1 MIKAT
6 ILLELVLYLAN
17 ILSAAT
23 ITAAVRSANRDTIPS
38 KPPTRQL
45 VLPLAA
51 FAAAFF
57 AVALSLQ
64 LFSLQLFLLQLLL
77 TQLFLEQPLLKNLC
91 FLQLLLISFG
101 FGQLFL
107 SIFVFLPDPLVNV
120 PERNITL

>member
-6 ILLELVLYLAN
+6 ILFELVLYLAN

-45 VLPLAA
+45 VPPLAA

-57 AVALSLQ
+57 AATLVDAALSGTAFIEEP
-64 LFSLQLFLLQLLL
+64 LFF
-77 TQLFLEQPLLKNLC
+77 C
-91 FLQLLLISFG
+91 SFC
-101 FGQLFL
+101 
-107 SIFVFLPDPLVNV
+107 
-120 PERNITL
+120 

>member
-23 ITAAVRSANRDTIPS
+23 ITAAVRSANRNTIPS

-57 AVALSLQ
+57 AVALS
-64 LFSLQLFLLQLLL
+64 
-77 TQLFLEQPLLKNLC
+77 EAA
-91 FLQLLLISFG
+91 
-101 FGQLFL
+101 
-107 SIFVFLPDPLVNV
+107 IFVAAFFAAALVDAALSGTAFIEEPLFFCSFC
-120 PERNITL
+120 